1 MRETLHAVISPVATF
16 YVAGEFMC
24 VHAILHGVVASVH
37 CPVAT
42 SVWTD
47 EMERKKIQIT
57 K

>member
-1 MRETLHAVISPVATF
+1 MRETLHAMISPVATF
-16 YVAGEFMC
+16 HVAGEFMC

-47 EMERKKIQIT
+47 ETERKKF